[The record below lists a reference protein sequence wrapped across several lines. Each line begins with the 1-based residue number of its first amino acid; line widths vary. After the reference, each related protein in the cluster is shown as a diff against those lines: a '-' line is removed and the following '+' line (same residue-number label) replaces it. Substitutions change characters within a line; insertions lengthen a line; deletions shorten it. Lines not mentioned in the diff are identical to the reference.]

1 MKPSKPT
8 QSLKPFI
15 HCPIRFSGKSAP
27 KYRGGGRYWL
37 ALVRFRMLAENQ
49 LLGTERGRNPA
60 SKPDRKAC
68 VQSQPEGSSVKNA
81 LAIFPLPDGGLPA
94 RAQF

>member
-1 MKPSKPT
+1 
-8 QSLKPFI
+8 
-15 HCPIRFSGKSAP
+15 
-27 KYRGGGRYWL
+27 
-37 ALVRFRMLAENQ
+37 MLAENQ
-49 LLGTERGRNPA
+49 LFGTERGRNPA

-81 LAIFPLPDGGLPA
+81 PAIFPLPDGGLPA

>member
-1 MKPSKPT
+1 
-8 QSLKPFI
+8 
-15 HCPIRFSGKSAP
+15 
-27 KYRGGGRYWL
+27 
-37 ALVRFRMLAENQ
+37 MLAENQ

-60 SKPDRKAC
+60 SKPGRKAC
-68 VQSQPEGSSVKNA
+68 VQSQPEGSSVKKA